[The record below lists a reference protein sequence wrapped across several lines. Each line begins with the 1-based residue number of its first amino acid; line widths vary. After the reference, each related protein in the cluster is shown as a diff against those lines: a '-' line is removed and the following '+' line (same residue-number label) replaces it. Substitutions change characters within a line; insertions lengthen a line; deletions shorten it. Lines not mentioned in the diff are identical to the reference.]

1 MNDDNRPD
9 PENLLKKIQQ
19 EEKKDKR
26 GRLKIFFGSCA
37 GVGKTYSMLSAAHEQ
52 MKQGVDVVIGLVET
66 HGRPQTEELLKG
78 IPVLT
83 PQALTYRGIILY
95 EFDLEKA
102 LERKPTL
109 IIVDELAHTN
119 APGSRHP
126 KRWNDVIELLD
137 TGINVFTTLNVQH
150 IESLSDIV
158 AGATGIWV
166 KETLPD
172 SVFDLAD
179 DVVLVDI
186 DPDDLLIRLRE
197 GNVYVAPGANKRA
210 ADNFFKIDNLNS
222 LREIALRRM
231 AQRVDAE
238 RSATTTEPTLHA
250 NVSEKLLVVIDA
262 DYDSVKMIRAT
273 KRLASALKAP
283 WTALYI
289 ESGDYASASNRA
301 KRRAADLMERII
313 ERLDGTMVSLRGDDA
328 IEETLAYARSHGITK
343 IIVGKDSTWSLRNL
357 FKNHAI
363 DRLIRSSG
371 AIDVLIVS
379 RQESP
384 ITPKSTAS
392 PLTNFKPLNYLI
404 ALIMVVAFTFLGNG
418 LQDILITTDQALLF
432 LSGIVL
438 VATKLGLGP
447 ALFYALVS
455 ASSLNIFFMNNLP
468 APTHHDSSAIM
479 TFVVMLITGYAIA
492 TQATRL
498 RSQAHAARDK
508 EERTQALYLLTR
520 KLASTRGRLPVAQ
533 VVADYLSKTLH
544 VNATVWMTNAQGHPA
559 MLLGELPQ
567 ETYYNDFGA
576 LQWCFENLKGAGRG
590 TSTMPSAAGFYLPLV
605 TGGET
610 LGVLGLFP
618 YDKERLFTHDILL
631 SLETM
636 ASLLASALQRVRA
649 GEIAAQAIVESEN
662 KKLRDS
668 LMTSLNHNVRGPLE
682 SIAGNVA
689 NLMQPHDTIDPTTL
703 HAIATTLHQET
714 KHLTKTMT
722 HLLDANNLEHGAI
735 EPQRVPSSLHERID
749 QAAARL
755 TTGLAGH
762 RFVQKI
768 EETLPDVLID
778 PVLIEQL
785 LMNLLENAAQF
796 SPPQSTISLT
806 AGRQGAVML
815 VTIEDEGIGL
825 PKGFEDKIFD
835 KFCSIAPEGQAKRT
849 GLGLTIASGII
860 HLHEGQLWA
869 ENRLEGGARFS
880 FTLPLA

>member
-1 MNDDNRPD
+1 MTDDGRPD
-9 PENLLKKIQQ
+9 PEDLLKQIQK

-37 GVGKTYSMLSAAHEQ
+37 GVGKTYSMLTAAHEQ
-52 MKQGVDVVIGLVET
+52 IKQGVDVVVGLVET
-66 HGRPQTEELLKG
+66 HGRPQTEELLKD

-83 PQALTYRGIILY
+83 PQALTYRGITLY

-102 LERKPTL
+102 LERKPAL

-137 TGINVFTTLNVQH
+137 AGINVFTTLNVQH

-158 AGATGIWV
+158 ASATGIWV

-172 SVFDLAD
+172 SVFDMAD

-186 DPDDLLIRLRE
+186 NPEDLLLRLRE
-197 GNVYVAPGANKRA
+197 GKVYVAAGANKRA
-210 ADNFFKIDNLNS
+210 AENFFKIDNLNS

-231 AQRVDAE
+231 AERVDAE
-238 RSATTTEPTLHA
+238 RSATASESSPHA
-250 NVSEKLLVVIDA
+250 NVAEKLLVIIDT
-262 DYDSVKMIRAT
+262 DYDSVKLIRAT
-273 KRLASALKAP
+273 KRLAIALKAP
-283 WTALYI
+283 WTALYV
-289 ESGDYASASNRA
+289 EVGEYDSASNRT
-301 KRRAADLMERII
+301 KRRSAEMMERII
-313 ERLDGTMVSLRGDDA
+313 ERLDGTMVSLRGDD
-328 IEETLAYARSHGITK
+328 IIDETLAYARKHGITK
-343 IIVGKDSTWSLRNL
+343 IVVGKDSAWSLRNL
-357 FKNHAI
+357 LKNHAI
-363 DRLIRSSG
+363 DRLIRQSG
-371 AIDVLIVS
+371 VIDILIIT
-379 RQESP
+379 RQDSLIAPES
-384 ITPKSTAS
+384 TVS
-392 PLTNFKPLNYLI
+392 PLTHFRPLNYLI
-404 ALIMVVAFTFLGNG
+404 AFITVVAFTLLGGG
-418 LQDILITTDQALLF
+418 LDKILTTTDQALLY
-432 LSGIVL
+432 LTGIVL

-447 ALFYALVS
+447 ALFYALLAAS
-455 ASSLNIFFMNNLP
+455 ALNIFFMSLHPDQGAN
-468 APTHHDSSAIM
+468 DQSSIM

-492 TQATRL
+492 TQAARL
-498 RSQAHAARDK
+498 RSQARAARDK

-520 KLASTRGRLPVAQ
+520 KLTATRGRLPVAQ
-533 VVADYLSKTLH
+533 VIADYLDKTLH

-567 ETYYNDFGA
+567 DTYYNDFGA

-610 LGVLGLFP
+610 LGVLGSFP
-618 YDKERLFTHDILL
+618 YDKERLFTHDNILAM
-631 SLETM
+631 ETM

-668 LMTSLNHNVRGPLE
+668 LMTSFTHDFRTPLE
-682 SIAGNVA
+682 SIAGTVA
-689 NLMQPHDTIDPTTL
+689 GLMQPQEALDPTTL
-703 HAIATTLHQET
+703 QAIASTLHQET
-714 KHLTKTMT
+714 KHLTKTVT
-722 HLLDANNLEHGAI
+722 HLLDASNLEQGAV

-749 QAAARL
+749 QAATRL
-755 TTGLAGH
+755 TTALAQH
-762 RFVQKI
+762 TFVQKI
-768 EETLPDVLID
+768 EEALPDVLID

-785 LMNLLENAAQF
+785 IINLLENAAQF
-796 SPPQSTISLT
+796 SPPQSTITLM

-835 KFCSIAPEGQAKRT
+835 KFCSIAPEGQTKRT

-860 HLHEGQLWA
+860 HLHGGQLWA
-869 ENRLEGGARFS
+869 QNRAEGGARFS